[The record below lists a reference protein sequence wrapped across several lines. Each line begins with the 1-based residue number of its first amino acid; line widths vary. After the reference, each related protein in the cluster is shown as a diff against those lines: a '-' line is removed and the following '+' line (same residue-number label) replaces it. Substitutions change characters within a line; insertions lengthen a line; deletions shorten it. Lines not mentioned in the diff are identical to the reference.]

1 MRLALLSLPAVALLG
16 LGGDAL
22 ADGMMKRKVPTPG
35 GAAQSNILRRGR
47 ELMGTT
53 CEIVVAIPT
62 GDDQGP
68 AVEAIEAAFTEM
80 ARVEALMTTWRP
92 DSSVSKL
99 NARAGKGWTAI
110 DLDTATVMEKSQ
122 WGAKLSGGA
131 FDITVGTFKG
141 LWKFDD
147 DVDGSIPSDADV
159 KARLSHLGWK
169 KVQVRRN
176 LAKKTASARITDPR
190 TLVTLGG
197 SAKGYAVDVA
207 VATLRGRGF
216 NDFIVQAGGDLY
228 VAGDRGDRAWQ
239 VGIKDPRGGDP
250 FASIQLRDSTFSTSG
265 DYERFVIKDGKRY
278 HHILD
283 PRTGH
288 PIAHTRSCTVLT
300 KDALTADVASTM
312 LFVLGA
318 DKGLPV
324 AKAAGIEAVWVTS
337 GNEVIMTP
345 GLAGRLTIL
354 RQPTP

>member
-1 MRLALLSLPAVALLG
+1 MPLALLPLPAVALLG

-239 VGIKDPRGGDP
+239 VVIKDPRGGDP

-265 DYERFVIKDGKRY
+265 DYERFAIIEGRRY
-278 HHILD
+278 HHIMDL
-283 PRTGH
+283 RTGW
-288 PIAHTRSCTVLT
+288 PATASQSATVLARTAVDAEVLT
-300 KDALTADVASTM
+300 KTAFILGGAEGLALVERA
-312 LFVLGA
+312 G
-318 DKGLPV
+318 
-324 AKAAGIEAVWVTS
+324 AKAVIVTAAG
-337 GNEVIMTP
+337 EVLWSP
-345 GLAGRLTIL
+345 GLSRLA
-354 RQPTP
+354 R